1 MRKKIM
7 FWELVFMVVSALF
20 GIRWIA
26 KSTASSFGLGLGAI
40 PTWFVFAF
48 IFFVPLSL
56 ICAELAATYPK
67 DGGLYE
73 WVKEA
78 YGEKW
83 GFIVSWLNWSSKI
96 FWYGSFL
103 TFFSINVAYTI
114 GRADIAT
121 NQTFVVCFSIGIFW
135 IISLISTRSMTFGKY
150 FTNVGAL
157 GSSIPAALLII
168 MAFVSVVILKRVP
181 SASVYTIQAVIP
193 KINTDSMV
201 AISSIMFGYA
211 GVETVANFVTDIDNP
226 KKNFPRAVMIAAALV
241 ATLYIVGSFAITMI
255 LPPSEIKASTG
266 ILDALGLVASNLSI
280 GKWFVQVIAF
290 GISLSVFGAILLYIG
305 SPIKMMFGSVPK
317 GIFPDKI
324 IKVNSHN
331 IPANA
336 VIFQATLVT
345 VIILGINFLP
355 GVDSVYN
362 VLVTMTALTALF
374 PYVLMLM
381 TYIKLRKNRPNEER
395 PYSITKNNSVA
406 ILIARLLIIL
416 MVIGIV
422 FSAAPVMTTLKENI
436 IYEIQML
443 GGGLIVILSGLFIW
457 KRYENKKNKS

>member
-1 MRKKIM
+1 MKKKIM

-83 GFIVSWLNWSSKI
+83 GFMVSWLNWSSKI

-103 TFFSINVAYTI
+103 TFFSINIAYTI
-114 GRADIAT
+114 GRPDMAT
-121 NQTFVVCFSIGIFW
+121 NQVFVVCFSIAIFW
-135 IISLISTRSMTFGKY
+135 VISLISTRSMSFGKY
-150 FTNVGAL
+150 FTNIGAL

-181 SASVYTIQAVIP
+181 SASTYTFETLMP
-193 KINTDSMV
+193 KMNADSMV
-201 AISSIMFGYA
+201 AISAIMFGYA
-211 GVETVANFVTDIDNP
+211 GVETVANFVTEIDNP
-226 KKNFPRAVMIAAALV
+226 RKNFARAVMIAATLV
-241 ATLYIVGSFAITMI
+241 AVLYIVGSFAITMI
-255 LPPSEIKASTG
+255 LPTNEIKASTG
-266 ILDALGLVASNLSI
+266 ILDSLSRVASNLSI
-280 GKWFVQVIAF
+280 GSWFIKVIAF

-324 IKVNSHN
+324 IEINAHN

-336 VIFQATLVT
+336 VIFQAALVT

-355 GVDSVYN
+355 GVDAVYN

-381 TYIKLRKNRPNEER
+381 AYIKLRKDRPNEER
-395 PYSITKNNSVA
+395 PYSIAKNNSTA
-406 ILIARLLIIL
+406 ITIARLLMIL
-416 MVIGIV
+416 MIVGIV
-422 FSAAPVMTTLKENI
+422 FSAAPVMPTVNENI

-443 GGGLIVILSGLFIW
+443 GGGLVVILSGLLIW
-457 KRYENKKNKS
+457 KRYENRKN